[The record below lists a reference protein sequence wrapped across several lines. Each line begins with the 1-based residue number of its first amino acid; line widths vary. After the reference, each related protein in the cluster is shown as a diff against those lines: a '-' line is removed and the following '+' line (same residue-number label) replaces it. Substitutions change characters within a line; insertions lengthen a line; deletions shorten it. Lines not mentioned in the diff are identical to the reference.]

1 MSINKLLML
10 NTRAKEEIKVRKAS
24 AIKEMLRDLVGTVKA
39 NGNTNEII
47 DAIMEEVNKRDK
59 QIDILEVSVIDLT
72 REGVRK

>member
-1 MSINKLLML
+1 MLML

>member
-1 MSINKLLML
+1 M
-10 NTRAKEEIKVRKAS
+10 RKAS
-24 AIKEMLRDLVGTVKA
+24 AIKEMLRDLVGTAKA